1 MPELPA
7 AKRARYLSL
16 GLTRGDVAVLTD
28 ETATSDLFDAVLA
41 LGTPVKPAANWIQ
54 GDIMAYC
61 KVRPWGFGAVRK
73 VRRQVWNW
81 DE

>member
-16 GLTRGDVAVLTD
+16 GLTRGDVAVLAD
-28 ETATSDLFDAVLA
+28 DTATAQLFDAVLA
-41 LGTPVKPAANWIQ
+41 LGAPVRQAANWIQ

-61 KVRPWGFGAVRK
+61 KVGCGLAGWGLWVR
-73 VRRQVWNW
+73 
-81 DE
+81 